1 MCTAATYKTKDFY
14 MGRTLDYEFSYGEEI
29 TITPRNY
36 EFDFRHAGKLK
47 THYAIIG
54 MAYVAGGYPLYYD
67 AVNEKGVGMAG
78 LNFVGNAAYEKV
90 ILDDESDAIQVAQ
103 FEFIPWVLSQCL
115 SVIEARTKL
124 SQMRLTGTPFSEQL
138 PAAQLHWIIA
148 DKDNCIV
155 VESMKD
161 GLHIYDNPV
170 GVLTNNPP
178 FPMQMFELNNY
189 AGVSRK
195 QPEST
200 FAEVLKLDV
209 YSRGMGGMGIPGD
222 LSSQSRF
229 VKVAFTKLNSI
240 SGSGEIESVSQF
252 FHILGSVDQQRGCC
266 EVADGKFEITIYT
279 SCCNATKRNILLY
292 NL

>member
-103 FEFIPWVLSQCL
+103 FEFIPWILSQCS

-124 SQMRLTGTPFSEQL
+124 SQMRLTGTPFSGTASMQ
-138 PAAQLHWIIA
+138 AQLHWIIA

-161 GLHIYDNPV
+161 GRIYMIIRLEFS
-170 GVLTNNPP
+170 LTTLRFLCRCLSLIIMPECQEN
-178 FPMQMFELNNY
+178 
-189 AGVSRK
+189 SRK
-195 QPEST
+195 AHLQKYLSLMYT
-200 FAEVLKLDV
+200 AEVWAEWEYLATFQVSHALLKLHLQNLTQ
-209 YSRGMGGMGIPGD
+209 YR
-222 LSSQSRF
+222 
-229 VKVAFTKLNSI
+229 
-240 SGSGEIESVSQF
+240 
-252 FHILGSVDQQRGCC
+252 
-266 EVADGKFEITIYT
+266 EVV
-279 SCCNATKRNILLY
+279 RLRV
-292 NL
+292 